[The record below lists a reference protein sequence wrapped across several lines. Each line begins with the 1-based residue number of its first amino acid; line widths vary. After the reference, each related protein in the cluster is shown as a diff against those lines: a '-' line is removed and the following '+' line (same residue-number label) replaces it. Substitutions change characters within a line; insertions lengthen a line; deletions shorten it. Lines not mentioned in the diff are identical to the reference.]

1 MIEIAATNWVLST
14 VFVDNRV
21 DNRHLVLTL
30 EGLLANTSGA
40 TDLTHQG
47 QKYRH
52 LRGLAT
58 DTWGAAILALTPV
71 KSMVCEHFRSASNPF
86 F

>member
-1 MIEIAATNWVLST
+1 MSWASGQAFLIEIAATNWVLST

-21 DNRHLVLTL
+21 DNRHFVLTL

-58 DTWGAAILALTPV
+58 DT
-71 KSMVCEHFRSASNPF
+71 
-86 F
+86 